1 MNQEAVCWL
10 KDEIKKRYG
19 NVKRARGIYLYTEKS
34 VRLTDCFLDG
44 GRAILGHGGGK
55 AKTAFKDCFERG
67 ANGFYDSG
75 LLPAFEK
82 AVKQLLPSNFT
93 TIRLYTEKTAAPL
106 EGISYSLESSREKA
120 DAALEQTSFSLE
132 SAREKADAAL
142 EQTSFS
148 LESSQKKASAALE
161 QTSYSLES
169 SREKAGAALEQTSYS
184 LESVREKA
192 GAVLWRPWLEISGKS
207 TEQPNG
213 YPKIQI
219 VHNVDGDFPAIVKI
233 VPPFPYA
240 TELCVYAFSTACGE
254 EMLQNLPKNDI
265 VPAPLLAAF
274 TRGFYDLKIALGTY
288 TENDFKA
295 NSKVFEPFF
304 IRNQCYLFPKIPEE
318 KYKDF
323 VLKCLDIGIVISP
336 DYNVPSIMPWRAN
349 PGDLKKISKVFGE

>member
-75 LLPAFEK
+75 LLSAFEK
-82 AVKQLLPSNFT
+82 AVKQLLPRNFT

-106 EGISYSLESSREKA
+106 EGISYSLES
-120 DAALEQTSFSLE
+120 
-132 SAREKADAAL
+132 AREKAGAAL

-148 LESSQKKASAALE
+148 LESS
-161 QTSYSLES
+161 
-169 SREKAGAALEQTSYS
+169 REKTEP
-184 LESVREKA
+184 
-192 GAVLWRPWLEISGKS
+192 VLWRPWLEISGKS
-207 TEQPNG
+207 TEQPIG

-295 NSKVFEPFF
+295 NSRVFEPFF
-304 IRNQCYLFPKIPEE
+304 IRNQCYLFPKISEE

-349 PGDLKKISKVFGE
+349 PGDLKKISKINLEG

>member
-106 EGISYSLESSREKA
+106 EGTSYSLESSREKA
-120 DAALEQTSFSLE
+120 DAALEQASYSLE

-142 EQTSFS
+142 EQTS
-148 LESSQKKASAALE
+148 
-161 QTSYSLES
+161 YSLES
-169 SREKAGAALEQTSYS
+169 AREKAEP
-184 LESVREKA
+184 
-192 GAVLWRPWLEISGKS
+192 VLWRPWLEISGKS
-207 TEQPNG
+207 TEQPTG

-219 VHNVDGDFPAIVKI
+219 VHNVEGDFPAIVKI

-336 DYNVPSIMPWRAN
+336 DYNVPSIMPWKAN

>member
-55 AKTAFKDCFERG
+55 AKTAFKDYFERG

-82 AVKQLLPSNFT
+82 SVKQLLPRNFT

-120 DAALEQTSFSLE
+120 G
-132 SAREKADAAL
+132 AAL

-148 LESSQKKASAALE
+148 LESSREKVDVALE

-169 SREKAGAALEQTSYS
+169 AREKTEP
-184 LESVREKA
+184 
-192 GAVLWRPWLEISGKS
+192 VLWRPWLEISGKS
-207 TEQPNG
+207 TEQPTG

-304 IRNQCYLFPKIPEE
+304 IRNQCYLFPKIP
-318 KYKDF
+318 KSQYKDF

>member
-82 AVKQLLPSNFT
+82 SVKQLLPRNFT

-106 EGISYSLESSREKA
+106 EGISYSLES
-120 DAALEQTSFSLE
+120 
-132 SAREKADAAL
+132 AREKADAAL
-142 EQTSFS
+142 EQTNFS
-148 LESSQKKASAALE
+148 LDNSQKKAE
-161 QTSYSLES
+161 P
-169 SREKAGAALEQTSYS
+169 
-184 LESVREKA
+184 
-192 GAVLWRPWLEISGKS
+192 VLWRPWLEISGKS
-207 TEQPNG
+207 TEQPTG

-219 VHNVDGDFPAIVKI
+219 VHNVEGDFPAIVKI

>member
-82 AVKQLLPSNFT
+82 AVKQLLPRNFT

-120 DAALEQTSFSLE
+120 G
-132 SAREKADAAL
+132 AAL

-148 LESSQKKASAALE
+148 LESSQKKAE
-161 QTSYSLES
+161 P
-169 SREKAGAALEQTSYS
+169 
-184 LESVREKA
+184 
-192 GAVLWRPWLEISGKS
+192 VLWRPWLEISGKS
-207 TEQPNG
+207 TEQPTG

-219 VHNVDGDFPAIVKI
+219 VHNVEGDFPAIVKI

-349 PGDLKKISKVFGE
+349 SGDLKKISKVFGE

>member
-82 AVKQLLPSNFT
+82 AVKQLLPRNFT

-106 EGISYSLESSREKA
+106 EGISFSLESSREKA
-120 DAALEQTSFSLE
+120 GAALEQTSFSSE
-132 SAREKADAAL
+132 SSRQKPGAAL

-148 LESSQKKASAALE
+148 LESSQKKAE
-161 QTSYSLES
+161 P
-169 SREKAGAALEQTSYS
+169 
-184 LESVREKA
+184 
-192 GAVLWRPWLEISGKS
+192 VLWRPWLEISGKS
-207 TEQPNG
+207 TEQPTG

-295 NSKVFEPFF
+295 NSKVFEPYF

>member
-82 AVKQLLPSNFT
+82 AVKQLLPRNFT

-106 EGISYSLESSREKA
+106 EEI
-120 DAALEQTSFSLE
+120 
-132 SAREKADAAL
+132 
-142 EQTSFS
+142 
-148 LESSQKKASAALE
+148 
-161 QTSYSLES
+161 SYSLES
-169 SREKAGAALEQTSYS
+169 SREKAGAALEQTSFS
-184 LESVREKA
+184 LESSQKKA
-192 GAVLWRPWLEISGKS
+192 EPVLWRPWLEISGKS
-207 TEQPNG
+207 TEQPTG

-254 EMLQNLPKNDI
+254 KMLQNLPKNDI

-336 DYNVPSIMPWRAN
+336 DYNVPSIMPWKAN

>member
-82 AVKQLLPSNFT
+82 SVKQLLPSNFT

-106 EGISYSLESSREKA
+106 EG
-120 DAALEQTSFSLE
+120 TSFSLE

-148 LESSQKKASAALE
+148 LESSQKKAE
-161 QTSYSLES
+161 P
-169 SREKAGAALEQTSYS
+169 
-184 LESVREKA
+184 
-192 GAVLWRPWLEISGKS
+192 VLWRPWLEISGKS
-207 TEQPNG
+207 TEQPTG

-336 DYNVPSIMPWRAN
+336 DYNVPSIMPWKAN

>member
-75 LLPAFEK
+75 LLSAFEK
-82 AVKQLLPSNFT
+82 AVKQLLPRNFT
-93 TIRLYTEKTAAPL
+93 TICLYTEKTAAPL

-120 DAALEQTSFSLE
+120 DAALEQTSF
-132 SAREKADAAL
+132 
-142 EQTSFS
+142 F
-148 LESSQKKASAALE
+148 LESSQKKTE
-161 QTSYSLES
+161 P
-169 SREKAGAALEQTSYS
+169 
-184 LESVREKA
+184 
-192 GAVLWRPWLEISGKS
+192 VLWRPWLEISGKS
-207 TEQPNG
+207 TEQPTG

-274 TRGFYDLKIALGTY
+274 TRGFYDLKIALGIY

-336 DYNVPSIMPWRAN
+336 DYNVPSIMPWKAN

>member
-82 AVKQLLPSNFT
+82 AVKQLLPRNFT

-106 EGISYSLESSREKA
+106 EGISYSL
-120 DAALEQTSFSLE
+120 DN
-132 SAREKADAAL
+132 
-142 EQTSFS
+142 
-148 LESSQKKASAALE
+148 SQKKAE
-161 QTSYSLES
+161 T
-169 SREKAGAALEQTSYS
+169 
-184 LESVREKA
+184 
-192 GAVLWRPWLEISGKS
+192 VLWRPWLEISGKS
-207 TEQPNG
+207 TEQPIG

-219 VHNVDGDFPAIVKI
+219 VHNVEGDFPAIVKI

-240 TELCVYAFSTACGE
+240 TELCIYAFSTACGE

-304 IRNQCYLFPKIPEE
+304 IRNQCYLFPKISEE

-349 PGDLKKISKVFGE
+349 PGDLKKISKINLEG

>member
-75 LLPAFEK
+75 LLSAFEK
-82 AVKQLLPSNFT
+82 AVKQLLPRNFT
-93 TIRLYTEKTAAPL
+93 TIRLYTEKRAAPL
-106 EGISYSLESSREKA
+106 EEISFSLESSREKA
-120 DAALEQTSFSLE
+120 D
-132 SAREKADAAL
+132 
-142 EQTSFS
+142 
-148 LESSQKKASAALE
+148 
-161 QTSYSLES
+161 
-169 SREKAGAALEQTSYS
+169 
-184 LESVREKA
+184 
-192 GAVLWRPWLEISGKS
+192 AVLWRPWLEISGKS
-207 TEQPNG
+207 TEQPTG

-304 IRNQCYLFPKIPEE
+304 IRNQCYLFPKISEE

>member
-82 AVKQLLPSNFT
+82 AVKQLLPRDFT

-120 DAALEQTSFSLE
+120 DAVSEQTSCVLE
-132 SAREKADAAL
+132 N
-142 EQTSFS
+142 T
-148 LESSQKKASAALE
+148 QKKAE
-161 QTSYSLES
+161 P
-169 SREKAGAALEQTSYS
+169 
-184 LESVREKA
+184 
-192 GAVLWRPWLEISGKS
+192 VLWRPWLEISGKS
-207 TEQPNG
+207 TEQPTG

-219 VHNVDGDFPAIVKI
+219 VHNVEGDFPAIVKI

-323 VLKCLDIGIVISP
+323 VLKCLDIRIVISP

>member
-75 LLPAFEK
+75 LLSAFEK
-82 AVKQLLPSNFT
+82 AVKQLLPRNFT

-106 EGISYSLESSREKA
+106 EGISFFSESSPKKA
-120 DAALEQTSFSLE
+120 GAAFEQTSFPLE
-132 SAREKADAAL
+132 SAREKA
-142 EQTSFS
+142 EP
-148 LESSQKKASAALE
+148 
-161 QTSYSLES
+161 
-169 SREKAGAALEQTSYS
+169 
-184 LESVREKA
+184 
-192 GAVLWRPWLEISGKS
+192 VLWRPWLEISGKS
-207 TEQPNG
+207 TEQPTG

-219 VHNVDGDFPAIVKI
+219 VHNVEGDFPAIVKI

-254 EMLQNLPKNDI
+254 EMLRNLPKNDI

>member
-82 AVKQLLPSNFT
+82 AVKQLLPRNFT

-106 EGISYSLESSREKA
+106 EGISFSLESSREKA
-120 DAALEQTSFSLE
+120 EP
-132 SAREKADAAL
+132 
-142 EQTSFS
+142 
-148 LESSQKKASAALE
+148 
-161 QTSYSLES
+161 
-169 SREKAGAALEQTSYS
+169 
-184 LESVREKA
+184 
-192 GAVLWRPWLEISGKS
+192 VLWRPWLEISGKS
-207 TEQPNG
+207 TEQPTG

-240 TELCVYAFSTACGE
+240 TELCVYAFSTVCGE

-274 TRGFYDLKIALGTY
+274 TRRFYDLKIALGTY

-295 NSKVFEPFF
+295 NSNVFEPFF
-304 IRNQCYLFPKIPEE
+304 IRNQCYLFPKLSEE

-349 PGDLKKISKVFGE
+349 PGDLKKISKINLEG

>member
-82 AVKQLLPSNFT
+82 AVKQLLPRNFT

-120 DAALEQTSFSLE
+120 DAALEQTSYSLE
-132 SAREKADAAL
+132 SAREKA
-142 EQTSFS
+142 EP
-148 LESSQKKASAALE
+148 
-161 QTSYSLES
+161 
-169 SREKAGAALEQTSYS
+169 
-184 LESVREKA
+184 
-192 GAVLWRPWLEISGKS
+192 VLWRPWLEISGKS
-207 TEQPNG
+207 TEQPTG

-219 VHNVDGDFPAIVKI
+219 VHNVEGDFPAIVKI

-349 PGDLKKISKVFGE
+349 SGDLKKISKINLEG